1 MCNTTQHRTTELIY
15 EDRDNSDNNNSIQ
28 CYYIREDVINSNS
41 TVAVAMTVAVAA
53 KAVTVKVA
61 VAVVM

>member
-1 MCNTTQHRTTELIY
+1 MSNTKHHRTTEVIY

-28 CYYIREDVINSNS
+28 CYYIREDLINSNS
-41 TVAVAMTVAVAA
+41 TVAVVVSVSAA
-53 KAVTVKVA
+53 KAVAVKVA